1 MPPTTMQRT
10 KLGRS
15 GLEVSRV
22 GLGCGGPSR
31 LGQSYGN
38 SLDASKRVIFRALE
52 LGIDL
57 FDTAESY
64 GTEAMLGAALR
75 EAGRHHDVVVST
87 KKGVWSSEQR
97 RFTTPA
103 EFQRGIEACLERLG
117 RDRIEVFH
125 LHGLEAGH
133 VNYALNDIV
142 PVLVRA
148 REAGKIGHLAVSEG
162 FMSDTDHR
170 MLRQV
175 LELDV
180 FEVMMVGF
188 NLLNPSARKTVFPHT
203 LRLGV
208 GVLVMFA
215 VRRALTN
222 PARLAE
228 LIEGL
233 IARGE
238 LDPNAIDR
246 RAALGFLGD
255 VRDAG
260 YRFCMHEPGAD
271 VVLTGT
277 GDPEHLEQNVRSL
290 SGPPLPPEQLERLAR
305 LFGDVSSLS
314 AH

>member
-1 MPPTTMQRT
+1 MQRT
-10 KLGRS
+10 RLGRT

-31 LGQSYGN
+31 LGQSYGH
-38 SLDASKRVIFRALE
+38 SLEASKRVIFRALE
-52 LGIDL
+52 LGIDF

-64 GTEAMLGAALR
+64 GTEAVLGAALR
-75 EAGRHHDVVVST
+75 EAGRQHDVVVST
-87 KKGVWSSEQR
+87 KKGVWDSEQK
-97 RFTTPA
+97 RFTSPS

-125 LHGLEAGH
+125 LHGLDVAH
-133 VNYALNDIV
+133 VDYAVGEIV
-142 PVLVRA
+142 PVLLRA
-148 REAGKIGHLAVSEG
+148 REAGKIGHLAVSEA
-162 FMSDTDHR
+162 FMSDTEHR
-170 MLRQV
+170 MLRRA

-180 FEVMMVGF
+180 FDVMMVGF
-188 NLLNPSARKTVFPHT
+188 NLLNPSARKTVLPHT
-203 LRLGV
+203 RRLDV
-208 GVLVMFA
+208 GVLIMFA

-233 IARGE
+233 ISRAE
-238 LDPNAIDR
+238 LDPGAVDR
-246 RAALGFLGD
+246 QAALAFLGD
-255 VRDAG
+255 ARDAG

-271 VVLTGT
+271 LVLTGT

-290 SGPPLPPEQLERLAR
+290 SAPALPREQLERLER
-305 LFGDVSSLS
+305 LFGDVVSVS

>member
-1 MPPTTMQRT
+1 MQRT

-15 GLEVSRV
+15 GLDVSRV

-31 LGQSYGN
+31 LGQSYGQ

-52 LGIDL
+52 LGIDF

-64 GTEAMLGAALR
+64 GTEAVLGAALR
-75 EAGRHHDVVVST
+75 EAGRQHDVVVST
-87 KKGVWSSEQR
+87 KKGVWDAEQR
-97 RFTTPA
+97 RFTSAA
-103 EFQRGIEACLERLG
+103 EFQLGIDACLERLG
-117 RDRIEVFH
+117 RERIEVFH
-125 LHGLEAGH
+125 LHGLDAAH
-133 VNYALNDIV
+133 VDYALSEIV
-142 PVLVRA
+142 PVLLRA
-148 REAGKIGHLAVSEG
+148 REAGKVGHLAVSEG
-162 FMSDTDHR
+162 FMSDTEHR
-170 MLRQV
+170 MLRRV
-175 LELDV
+175 LDLDA

-188 NLLNPSARKTVFPHT
+188 NLLNHSARKTVFPHT
-203 LRLGV
+203 RRRGV

-228 LIEGL
+228 LIGGL
-233 IARGE
+233 ITRGE
-238 LDPNAIDR
+238 LDAGAIDR
-246 RAALGFLGD
+246 HAVLDFLGD
-255 VRDAG
+255 ARDAG

-290 SGPPLPPEQLERLAR
+290 LGPPLPPEHLERLER
-305 LFGDVSSLS
+305 LFGEVSSLS

>member
-1 MPPTTMQRT
+1 MERT
-10 KLGRS
+10 RLGRS

-31 LGQSYGN
+31 LGQSYGH
-38 SLDASKRVIFRALE
+38 SLEASKRVIFRALE
-52 LGIDL
+52 LGIDF

-64 GTEAMLGAALR
+64 GTEAVLGAALR
-75 EAGRHHDVVVST
+75 EAGRLNDVVVST
-87 KKGVWSSEQR
+87 KKGVWDSEQR
-97 RFTTPA
+97 RLTSA
-103 EFQRGIEACLERLG
+103 DEFQRGIDACLTRLG
-117 RDRIEVFH
+117 RDRVEVFH
-125 LHGLEAGH
+125 LHGLDAAH
-133 VNYALNDIV
+133 LDYAVSEIL
-142 PVLVRA
+142 PVLSRA
-148 REAGKIGHLAVSEG
+148 REAGKIGHLAVSEA

-170 MLRQV
+170 MLRRA

-180 FEVMMVGF
+180 FDVMMVGF
-188 NLLNPSARKTVFPHT
+188 NLLNPSARYTVLPQT
-203 LRLGV
+203 RRLEV

-228 LIEGL
+228 VVEGL

-238 LDPNAIDR
+238 IDPSALDR
-246 RAALGFLGD
+246 RAALEFLGD

-271 VVLTGT
+271 LVLTGT

-290 SGPPLPPEQLERLAR
+290 CGPPLPPDQLERLER
-305 LFGDVSSLS
+305 LFGDVVSVS

>member
-290 SGPPLPPEQLERLAR
+290 SGPPRPPEQLERLAR

>member
-1 MPPTTMQRT
+1 MQRT

-31 LGQSYGN
+31 LGQSYGH
-38 SLDASKRVIFRALE
+38 SPDASKRVIFRALE
-52 LGIDL
+52 LGIDF

-64 GTEAMLGAALR
+64 GTEAVLGAALR
-75 EAGRHHDVVVST
+75 EAGRLHDVVVST
-87 KKGVWSSEQR
+87 KKGVWDSEQR
-97 RFTTPA
+97 RFTSPD
-103 EFQRGIEACLERLG
+103 EFERGIDACLTRLG

-125 LHGLEAGH
+125 LHGLDAAH
-133 VNYALNDIV
+133 VDYAVSEIV
-142 PVLVRA
+142 PVLSRA
-148 REAGKIGHLAVSEG
+148 REVGKIGHLAVSEA

-170 MLRQV
+170 MLRRA

-180 FEVMMVGF
+180 FDVMMVGF
-188 NLLNPSARKTVFPHT
+188 NLLNPSARKTVLPKT
-203 LRLGV
+203 RRLEV

-228 LIEGL
+228 VVEGL
-233 IARGE
+233 ITRGE
-238 LDPNAIDR
+238 LDPSAVDR
-246 RAALGFLGD
+246 RAALEFLGD

-271 VVLTGT
+271 LVLTGT

-290 SGPPLPPEQLERLAR
+290 CGPPLPPDQLERLER
-305 LFGDVSSLS
+305 LFGDVVSVS